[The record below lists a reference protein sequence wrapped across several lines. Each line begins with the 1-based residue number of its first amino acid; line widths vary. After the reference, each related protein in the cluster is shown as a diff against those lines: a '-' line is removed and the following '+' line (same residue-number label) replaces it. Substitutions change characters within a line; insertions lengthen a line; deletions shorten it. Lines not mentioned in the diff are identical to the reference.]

1 MGPFEWLA
9 AQNEGVMIAVI
20 LVAVIA
26 LVLVLPFVVTGT
38 CYYVDR
44 GVRLALKSCRSLLR
58 KHHVVADQDVVAME
72 KGEYRPRQAAPVVA
86 PILTQAPSLPAYFL
100 TEEATASPQM
110 SMPLEPP
117 GIQQEF
123 FPAEIPIIQPLP
135 QVFIPAETRELLGA
149 APQENMS
156 LIFTD
161 EDIDMSMEVE
171 VASFS
176 HAGLSTASSEE
187 EPASP
192 LSDKS
197 EPFMM
202 VGEPL
207 PFMHETVATST
218 RKTSVSNGDS
228 PPHSNTTRA
237 TTPETEFEENHR
249 VSDKTKAR
257 SWEAPNARPRTPG
270 SPLRLDRVS
279 EQSGSE
285 TD

>member
-1 MGPFEWLA
+1 
-9 AQNEGVMIAVI
+9 
-20 LVAVIA
+20 
-26 LVLVLPFVVTGT
+26 
-38 CYYVDR
+38 
-44 GVRLALKSCRSLLR
+44 
-58 KHHVVADQDVVAME
+58 
-72 KGEYRPRQAAPVVA
+72 
-86 PILTQAPSLPAYFL
+86 
-100 TEEATASPQM
+100 
-110 SMPLEPP
+110 
-117 GIQQEF
+117 
-123 FPAEIPIIQPLP
+123 
-135 QVFIPAETRELLGA
+135 
-149 APQENMS
+149 MS

-161 EDIDMSMEVE
+161 EDIDLSMEVE

-187 EPASP
+187 ELASP

-202 VGEPL
+202 VGEPS

-218 RKTSVSNGDS
+218 GKTSVSNGDS

-249 VSDKTKAR
+249 ISNKAKAR

-270 SPLRLDRVS
+270 STLRLDRVS

-285 TD
+285 AD

>member
-58 KHHVVADQDVVAME
+58 NYRAVVDQDVVAME
-72 KGEYRPRQAAPVVA
+72 KGEYRLRQAAPVVA
-86 PILTQAPSLPAYFL
+86 PILVQTPSMPAYFL
-100 TEEATASPQM
+100 TGEAVASPQIF
-110 SMPLEPP
+110 MPLEPP
-117 GIQQEF
+117 GIQQVF
-123 FPAEIPIIQPLP
+123 VPAEIPIIQPLP

-149 APQENMS
+149 PPQENMS
-156 LIFTD
+156 LIFKD
-161 EDIDMSMEVE
+161 EDIDLSMEVE

-176 HAGLSTASSEE
+176 HAGLSTAPSEE
-187 EPASP
+187 ELASP

-202 VGEPL
+202 VGEPS

-218 RKTSVSNGDS
+218 GKTSVSNGDS

-249 VSDKTKAR
+249 ISDKAKAR

-270 SPLRLDRVS
+270 STLRLDRVS

-285 TD
+285 AD